1 MSLIS
6 LLLIQADT
14 AMKAAADATN
24 TPVEKIS
31 LFNLLKEAGVLMV
44 PLAICSIILVYV
56 FVERLLVIRK
66 AGQVDSTFMLRV
78 REQITSG
85 NLVAAKASCKNA
97 AGPVARMIEKGIT
110 RIGKPID
117 NIEKSMEN
125 TGKLEVYKLEKNISI
140 LSTLAGIAPMFGFLG
155 TIAGMIILFFN
166 VQHQGFS
173 LETIAGGIY
182 TKMVTSAVGLIIGL
196 LAYVA
201 YNYLNAQI
209 NKNVNRMEAASVE
222 FLDILQ
228 EPAH

>member
-1 MSLIS
+1 MVI
-6 LLLIQADT
+6 
-14 AMKAAADATN
+14 K
-24 TPVEKIS
+24 K
-31 LFNLLKEAGVLMV
+31 AGVID
-44 PLAICSIILVYV
+44 PN
-56 FVERLLVIRK
+56 
-66 AGQVDSTFMLRV
+66 FMLHI
-78 REQITSG
+78 RENVSNG
-85 NLVAAKASCKNA
+85 NLTSAKALCRNTDS
-97 AGPVARMIEKGIT
+97 PVARMIEKGLS
-110 RIGKPID
+110 RVGKPID

-125 TGKLEVYKLEKNISI
+125 AGKLEVYKLEKNTSI

-201 YNYLNAQI
+201 YMYLNAQI

-228 EPAH
+228 EPAQTK